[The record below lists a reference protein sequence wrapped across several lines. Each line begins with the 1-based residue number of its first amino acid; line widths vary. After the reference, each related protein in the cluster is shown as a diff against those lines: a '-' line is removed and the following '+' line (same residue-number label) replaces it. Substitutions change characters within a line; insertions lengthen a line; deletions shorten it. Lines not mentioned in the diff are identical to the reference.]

1 MYVLLFQTT
10 ELANSDL
17 EKYYKAMDRAIM
29 NYHAQKMA
37 EINTI
42 IRELWRNTYRGNGRK
57 YTLSIS
63 AIAAVRWSTKS
74 TFCFQTVLFRFH
86 GLLRIA
92 DIRQEAAS
100 DRKV

>member
-57 YTLSIS
+57 YTLLFLLQPLSDS
-63 AIAAVRWSTKS
+63 QQKARFAFKH
-74 TFCFQTVLFRFH
+74 CFSCFMVCFGF
-86 GLLRIA
+86 A
-92 DIRQEAAS
+92 
-100 DRKV
+100 